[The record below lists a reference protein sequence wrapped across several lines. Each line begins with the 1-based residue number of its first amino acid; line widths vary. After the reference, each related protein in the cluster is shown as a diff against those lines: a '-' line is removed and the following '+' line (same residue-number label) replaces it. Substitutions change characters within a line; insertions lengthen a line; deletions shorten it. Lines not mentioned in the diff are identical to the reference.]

1 MLSGALGLQIIVRRL
16 GVELGEQQFSKI
28 NGIDERELTFKEI
41 KAIASEHSVICRAVK
56 SNLDGLGIALE
67 KQPVLAFL
75 KNGRYVIVIKL
86 VSEDGVPKT
95 ITIIDPKASTPKPK
109 PLILRNLMS
118 YGAVQAFC
126 SKK

>member
-75 KNGRYVIVIKL
+75 KNGPFFRNARTGCFSSAMPLSLIHI
-86 VSEDGVPKT
+86 SEPT
-95 ITIIDPKASTPKPK
+95 RP
-109 PLILRNLMS
+109 
-118 YGAVQAFC
+118 Y
-126 SKK
+126 